1 MSKTIRDIIGLHRHD
16 RKALDQSDANCNQTL
31 LTFSV
36 VTHVLR
42 RMRHI
47 T

>member
-1 MSKTIRDIIGLHRHD
+1 MSKMIRDIIGLHRHD